1 MVLFRRVQGAS
12 MHPTLP
18 HGKLVVALRFKKPR
32 VGDVVVVKHHRV
44 EVLKRIH
51 EIKGEL
57 MYLLGDNPAES
68 TDSRQYG
75 WLPLSA
81 VVGTVLGVKQ
91 GESSQGNSS
100 AQAE

>member
-1 MVLFRRVQGAS
+1 MFVIRRVQGAS
-12 MHPTLP
+12 MHPALP
-18 HGKLVVALRFKKPR
+18 HGKMVLAWRAKKPR
-32 VGDVVVVKHHRV
+32 VGDVVIVRHHRV

-57 MYLLGDNPAES
+57 MYLLGDNPDES

-81 VVGTVLGVKQ
+81 VVGVVLGANNH
-91 GESSQGNSS
+91 ETSQADSS
-100 AQAE
+100 AQA

>member
-1 MVLFRRVQGAS
+1 MVLLRRVQGAS

-18 HGKLVVALRFKKPR
+18 HGKLVVALKFKKPKQ
-32 VGDVVVVKHHRV
+32 GDVVVVRHHRV

-57 MYLLGDNPAES
+57 MYLLGDNPEES

-75 WLPLSA
+75 WLPLSS
-81 VVGTVLGVKQ
+81 VVGTVIGVKNELTQ
-91 GESSQGNSS
+91 SGTSVET
-100 AQAE
+100 E